1 MALRTK
7 QIKEFKFTP
16 WSDEDWKLLQYDN
29 STGKYIHVD
38 PSTLSWSTTAADTTY
53 DNTTSW
59 LTATD
64 VQAAIDEVEWRTD
77 TLEWTVGN
85 VWTKTVDE
93 WAIADWYILK
103 YNSTS
108 WNLEYNAVAE
118 WTAATTS
125 VDTTNFNS
133 NLSSADDTVQKA
145 LDTIDEL
152 VTWWAALSD
161 TYTTSNIV
169 TTRTLDADNVSLDEL
184 ADVVWTVVEDMKVNN
199 VVDTISIP
207 DYTPTNVTETRTFD
221 ADSTSISELAD
232 VLWTLVSTDLN
243 QWLKWPKW
251 DDWADWE
258 WLTWTKET
266 YTETW
271 TSTNRDISDS
281 STLTDVIN
289 ILWTL
294 LWDLR
299 NRWVIN

>member
-7 QIKEFKFTP
+7 QIKELK
-16 WSDEDWKLLQYDN
+16 SLVLDASSDWKLLQYDN
-29 STGKYIHVD
+29 STSWYVHVD
-38 PSTLSWSTTAADTTY
+38 PSTLSWSTTAVDTTY

-59 LTATD
+59 LSSTD
-64 VQAAIDEVEWRTD
+64 VQAAVDEVEWRTD

-133 NLSSADDTVQKA
+133 NLSATDDTVQKA
-145 LDTIDEL
+145 LDTIDGL

-161 TYTTSNIV
+161 NYTTSNI
-169 TTRTLDADNVSLDEL
+169 TTSRTLDANNVSINEL

-199 VVDTISIP
+199 LVNTIAIP
-207 DYTPTNVTETRTFD
+207 DYTTSNVTESRTFD
-221 ADSTSISELAD
+221 ADTASLSETND
-232 VLWTLVSTDLN
+232 IVWTLLNDLDS
-243 QWLKWPKW
+243 WLRWPKW
-251 DDWADWE
+251 DDWV
-258 WLTWTKET
+258 WLVWTAQT

-271 TSTNRDISDS
+271 TSTDRNISDS